1 VTEPEQVQNL
11 RLGSTGLGRGRTT
24 VAGVSDSQR
33 ISSGLPY
40 ELVVGY
46 SRAIRVDDRVFVSGT
61 TPQWADGSVNPD
73 PEAQARR
80 CFEIIEKALME
91 AGSGLA
97 DIVRTRV
104 YLTSTA
110 SVAAI
115 EKVHGE
121 LFASIRP
128 ANTILIVAGLLNPE
142 WKVEVEVDAIVG
154 VRERISTG
162 S

>member
-1 VTEPEQVQNL
+1 
-11 RLGSTGLGRGRTT
+11 
-24 VAGVSDSQR
+24 
-33 ISSGLPY
+33 
-40 ELVVGY
+40 
-46 SRAIRVDDRVFVSGT
+46 
-61 TPQWADGSVNPD
+61 
-73 PEAQARR
+73 
-80 CFEIIEKALME
+80 ME

-104 YLTSTA
+104 YLTSTK

-142 WKVEVEVDAIVG
+142 WQVEIEVDAIVG
-154 VRERISTG
+154 VRDRVSTG